1 MKIRNIMR
9 PTASIRA
16 DETLWRARRI
26 LARRRNKHLP
36 VVDAGTPVGIIDALF
51 HHVRLIPALMS
62 IGAVHRVASGGVA
75 RLATR

>member
-26 LARRRNKHLP
+26 LAPRRNKHLP
-36 VVDAGTPVGIIDALF
+36 VVDAGTLVGIIDALF
-51 HHVRLIPALMS
+51 HRVRLNP
-62 IGAVHRVASGGVA
+62 R
-75 RLATR
+75 